1 MKTEK
6 QITGTIGETLTCR
19 YLQENGYQIIARNY
33 RSIYGEIDIIAQKD
47 GTTAFVEVKTRQ
59 SDPKIRPC
67 FDVTKAKQKKIMRTA
82 YLYLQENHLKTYVR
96 FDISEV
102 YLTHRTRTLHHI
114 HYIRNAFSRENA
126 YESF

>member
-6 QITGTIGETLTCR
+6 QLTGTIGETLTCR

-82 YLYLQENHLKTYVR
+82 YLYLQENHLKTLR
-96 FDISEV
+96 FLFQKSFLLWKV
-102 YLTHRTRTLHHI
+102 FVLQKQTLFLKLTKKTTL
-114 HYIRNAFSRENA
+114 FM
-126 YESF
+126 